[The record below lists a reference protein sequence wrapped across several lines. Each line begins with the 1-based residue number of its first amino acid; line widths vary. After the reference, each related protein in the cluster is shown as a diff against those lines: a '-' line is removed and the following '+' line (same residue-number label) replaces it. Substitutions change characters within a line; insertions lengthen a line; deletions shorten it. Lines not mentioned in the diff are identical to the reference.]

1 MGYIRR
7 DNADM
12 SSENNVKIIVAGSSR
27 VFMLQFSFVKLNGP

>member
-12 SSENNVKIIVAGSSR
+12 SSVNNVKIIVAESSR
-27 VFMLQFSFVKLNGP
+27 VFKLQFSFVKLNGP